1 MSTKPTIT
9 ALATPAG
16 ESAIALIRVSGPLC
30 LEIAQS
36 AFRRSQ
42 EVIPRQ
48 ANLGRYRSVD
58 NQVID
63 EVLYTF
69 FAEGQSYTG
78 EAVLEIA
85 CHGNPLIAR
94 KILEDLE
101 TRGCQLAEPGEFTRT
116 AFLNRRMDLSQ
127 AEAVMELI
135 QAKSEKAIEVAHRHL
150 RGGIGDKIRALVEKL
165 TTLCAHLEA
174 YIDFPEEDLPEED
187 QAGPLAELAQI
198 ISEVDRLIETHQ
210 FHDALSQGVRLAILG
225 APNAGKSSLLN
236 VLLDQNRA
244 IVSDTPGTT
253 RDFIT
258 ERITFGGL
266 NLELIDTAGLRTAD
280 SDLESQGIERS
291 LQVANE
297 ADFTILVI
305 DSTEELPNLPQNILE
320 RLNPDNSLVA
330 ENKTDLP
337 STRSLQNYLP
347 HLPHHRLSALTQDGL
362 SELKQLLHQKLEAL
376 VELPGEATV
385 VVNARHR
392 NLLATGRQLLLEGQQ
407 KLLDQIP
414 AELAASDLRE
424 ALETIAQITGSFD
437 HEDLLDQIF
446 QNFCIGK

>member
-1 MSTKPTIT
+1 MPNKPTIT
-9 ALATPAG
+9 ALATPSG

-30 LEIAQS
+30 PDIACQ
-36 AFRRSQ
+36 AFCRSKATA
-42 EVIPRQ
+42 PRQ
-48 ANLGRYRSVD
+48 AYLGRYRSVD
-58 NQVID
+58 GQIID
-63 EVLYTF
+63 EVLYTY
-69 FAEGQSYTG
+69 FAEGHSYTG
-78 EAVLEIA
+78 EDVLEIA

-101 TRGCQLAEPGEFTRT
+101 ARGCQLAEPGEFTRT

-135 QAKSEKAIEVAHRHL
+135 HAKSEKALEVAHRHL
-150 RGGIGDKIRALVEKL
+150 RGGIGDKIRTLVEKL

-187 QAGPLAELAQI
+187 QTGPLAELAQI
-198 ISEVDRLIETHQ
+198 LNEVDRLIETHK

-236 VLLDQNRA
+236 ILLDQDRA

-266 NLELIDTAGLRTAD
+266 NLELIDTAGLRQAA

-297 ADFTILVI
+297 ADFTILVL
-305 DSTEELPNLPQNILE
+305 DSSADLPDLPKDVLE
-320 RLNPDNSLVA
+320 RLNPDNALVA

-337 STRSLQNYLP
+337 SSRDCSQYLPALP
-347 HLPHHRLSALTQDGL
+347 HLRLSALTEDGL
-362 SELKQLLHQKLEAL
+362 EPLKQHLHQKLEAL

-392 NLLATGRQLLLEGQQ
+392 HLLASGRQLLLEGQQ

-437 HEDLLDQIF
+437 TEDLLDQIF